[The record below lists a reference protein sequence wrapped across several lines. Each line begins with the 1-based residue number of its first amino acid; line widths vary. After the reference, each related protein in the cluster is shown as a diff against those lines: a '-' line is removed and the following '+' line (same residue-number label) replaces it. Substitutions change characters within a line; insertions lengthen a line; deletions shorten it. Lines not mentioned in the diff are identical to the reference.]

1 MTANE
6 TEPTG
11 TGSLLSDDRLEILR
25 MVENG
30 TVSAE
35 EAARLFEALD
45 RTERAAPG
53 FGFTSG
59 AQATAPIPPVAP
71 LPLKANRVVRFRVT
85 EGEQPVL
92 NLALPLGL
100 IDSGVKIAKRFT
112 GGDLMVDGNDLK
124 QTVNEGF
131 RGSLLD
137 INDGDQHVEIIV
149 E

>member
-1 MTANE
+1 MATNGTDE
-6 TEPTG
+6 TTG
-11 TGSLLSDDRLEILR
+11 NLLSDDRLEILR
-25 MVENG
+25 MVEAG

-45 RTERAAPG
+45 RTERSTPEFSYPNAA
-53 FGFTSG
+53 
-59 AQATAPIPPVAP
+59 QQTAPIPPGPPLAP
-71 LPLKANRVVRFRVT
+71 KPSRVVRFRVT
-85 EGEQPVL
+85 EGDQPVL

-100 IDSGVKIAKRFT
+100 LDSGIKIAKRFT
-112 GGDLMVDGNDLK
+112 GDLMVDGGELK

-137 INDGDQHVEIIV
+137 VNDGDQHVEIIV

>member
-1 MTANE
+1 MANE
-6 TEPTG
+6 TEPAG
-11 TGSLLSDDRLEILR
+11 TGNLLSDDRLEILR

-45 RTERAAPG
+45 RTERAAPVYG
-53 FGFTSG
+53 YPGQMT
-59 AQATAPIPPVAP
+59 AP
-71 LPLKANRVVRFRVT
+71 LPPAALAPPRPNRVVRFRVT
-85 EGEQPVL
+85 EGDQPVL

-100 IDSGVKIAKRFT
+100 LDSGVKIAKRFT
-112 GGDLMVDGNDLK
+112 GDLMVDGSELK

>member
-45 RTERAAPG
+45 RTERATPG
-53 FGFTSG
+53 FPFP
-59 AQATAPIPPVAP
+59 AQPTAPISPMAQG
-71 LPLKANRVVRFRVT
+71 PLKPSRVVRFRVT
-85 EGEQPVL
+85 EGDQPVL

-100 IDSGVKIAKRFT
+100 LDSGVKIAKRFT
-112 GGDLMVDGNDLK
+112 GDLMVDGGELK

-137 INDGDQHVEIIV
+137 VNDGDQHVEIIV

>member
-45 RTERAAPG
+45 RTERADPG
-53 FGFTSG
+53 LGFMG
-59 AQATAPIPPVAP
+59 QPTAPMPPAAP
-71 LPLKANRVVRFRVT
+71 AALKPSRVVRFRVT
-85 EGEQPVL
+85 EGDQPVL

-100 IDSGVKIAKRFT
+100 LDSGVKIAKRFT
-112 GGDLMVDGNDLK
+112 GDLMVDGGELK

-137 INDGDQHVEIIV
+137 VNDGDQHVEIIV

>member
-1 MTANE
+1 MAANG
-6 TEPTG
+6 TEESSTG
-11 TGSLLSDDRLEILR
+11 NLLSDDRLEILR

-45 RTERAAPG
+45 RTERATPG
-53 FGFTSG
+53 FGFPAG
-59 AQATAPIPPVAP
+59 MQQTAPIPPTPPVP
-71 LPLKANRVVRFRVT
+71 LQPSRVVRFRVT
-85 EGEQPVL
+85 EGDQPVL

-100 IDSGVKIAKRFT
+100 LDSGVKIAKRFT
-112 GGDLMVDGNDLK
+112 GDLMVDGGDLR

-137 INDGDQHVEIIV
+137 VNDGDQHVEIIV

>member
-1 MTANE
+1 MAANGTDE
-6 TEPTG
+6 TSTG
-11 TGSLLSDDRLEILR
+11 NLLSDDRLEILR
-25 MVENG
+25 MVEAG

-53 FGFTSG
+53 FPPPGPN
-59 AQATAPIPPVAP
+59 QPTAPFRPEPARP
-71 LPLKANRVVRFRVT
+71 NRVVRFRVT
-85 EGEQPVL
+85 EGDQPVL

-100 IDSGVKIAKRFT
+100 LDSGIKIAKRFT
-112 GGDLMVDGNDLK
+112 GDLMVDGGDLK

-137 INDGDQHVEIIV
+137 VNDGDQHVEIIV